1 MIGLELS
8 LQCSEQHHAELAQTL
23 KDLSQAQIAGGS
35 CVECDVYESL
45 RRSSGFIWLQWW
57 RSERDLQDHLA
68 SVEFRTL
75 LGAVKVLG
83 SLVSTRV
90 VGLQDSSPSDRSPGS
105 VGSVTRNMK
114 NSPWSVGETQSIG
127 RE

>member
-90 VGLQDSSPSDRSPGS
+90 VGLQDSTSILGALLTDRLEVLDRSP
-105 VGSVTRNMK
+105 
-114 NSPWSVGETQSIG
+114 ET
-127 RE
+127 